1 MISFFV
7 LASWFDRLQVNGHSL
22 ERMKDV
28 SSAAKML
35 NELKDQSDAL
45 AAPGGVPVSSS
56 TPPAAGA
63 THLEL
68 ILSRGAAA
76 RPPGN
81 NGNAP
86 RAENVD
92 KKQPLRGPQKC
103 ECLRDCQWFAQLYM
117 YTYLPNTQPRG

>member
-1 MISFFV
+1 M
-7 LASWFDRLQVNGHSL
+7 NGHSL

-45 AAPGGVPVSSS
+45 AAPGVPVSSS
-56 TPPAAGA
+56 TSAAGA

-76 RPPGN
+76 KLPGN
-81 NGNAP
+81 NGNAS
-86 RAENVD
+86 RAENVE
-92 KKQPLRGPQKC
+92 KKQLLREPQKC
-103 ECLRDCQWFAQLYM
+103 ECGSEFHIFALQ
-117 YTYLPNTQPRG
+117 RVC